1 MCSGSSPHNMANVG
15 QTIFRFAGALLLA
28 AGATAV
34 DHPGVRLFGSSDA
47 TPNVRVE
54 AAGLTSATGI
64 TPGKRAYSIRVADPA
79 LIGLLR
85 PGNRVD
91 LLTVVDEPSNP
102 GARVARVLASDVRVL
117 AVSIV
122 HSRPAQD
129 ILSSRVVT
137 VEVDPDQ
144 VSLLAPAAADDR
156 LQFVMRGPNR

>member
-1 MCSGSSPHNMANVG
+1 MANVG
-15 QTIFRFAGALLLA
+15 QTVFRFAGALLLA
-28 AGATAV
+28 AGATMV
-34 DHPGVRLFGSSDA
+34 DHPRARSFGSSEVA
-47 TPNVRVE
+47 PNVRVE
-54 AAGLTSATGI
+54 APGPASDIRL
-64 TPGKRAYSIRVADPA
+64 TPGKRAYSIRVGDPA

-91 LLTVVDEPSNP
+91 LLTVVDEPSSR

-137 VEVDPDQ
+137 LEVHPDQ

-156 LQFVMRGPNR
+156 LQLVMRGPNP